1 MDTFAI
7 ESTIIVVLIF
17 AIIII
22 LVKLTRKGKTNK
34 QLNNLHKFAELNNSK
49 ISEYEMFEDRIFGVD
64 KENNKLFFIRNDEE
78 RFLEKAI
85 FLKDFD
91 KCKIVKHHA
100 TVKNNGQSYDI
111 LDSLDIVFQPK
122 DKVKAVDKI
131 NIYDSNFDNLTLS
144 GEVQFAE
151 KWSKKIEEFMK

>member
-22 LVKLTRKGKTNK
+22 IAKLTRKGKTNK
-34 QLNNLHKFAELNNSK
+34 QVNNLYKFAEQNNSK

-78 RFLEKAI
+78 RFIEKA
-85 FLKDFD
+85 FLLKDFE
-91 KCKIVKHHA
+91 KCKINKHH
-100 TVKNNGQSYDI
+100 TSSSNNGQSVEI
-111 LDSLDIVFQPK
+111 LDNLDLVFYPK
-122 DKVKAVDKI
+122 DKVKSVEKI
-131 NIYDSNFDNLTLS
+131 NIYDCNFDNLTLS

-151 KWSKKIEEFMK
+151 KWCKKIEEFLK